1 LVKALRLKGPVADA
15 APVMVQARNSIRYDA
30 APIINEGVVASAVEW
45 AERVLAETEGWSTQ
59 HQPLALK

>member
-1 LVKALRLKGPVADA
+1 
-15 APVMVQARNSIRYDA
+15 MVQARNSIRYDA